1 MIIVIGHVI
10 ATPAHREQVLAL
22 AVEHSVRSR
31 SEPGCLAHNCHVDIE
46 DPARITFTEH
56 WADQASLQSHFL
68 RPESAA
74 FVRAMRDMSPTA
86 PVMHLYQASELAFPG
101 VR

>member
-10 ATPAHREQVLAL
+10 ATPAHREKILTLAI
-22 AVEHSVRSR
+22 EHSVRSR
-31 SEPGCLAHNCHVDIE
+31 SEPGCLAHNCHADVE
-46 DPARITFTEH
+46 DPARVTFTEL
-56 WADQASLQSHFL
+56 WADQSSLQLHFL
-68 RPESAA
+68 KPESAA
-74 FVRAMRDMSPTA
+74 FVTAMRDLSPTA